1 MAEFDIKALVVVPH
15 PDDAEIQCG
24 GTIARWAREGHRI
37 VYVVCT
43 NGDKGTEDPAMTPE
57 RLAQVR
63 EKEQVDAARVLGV
76 SQVVFLRYPDGELED
91 TREFRGKLVRLL
103 RTHRPETVLA
113 PDPYRKSFYQHRDHR
128 IAGLVAMDAV
138 FPYARDRLHFP
149 EHEREGLKPHKV
161 AEIYFFGAD
170 DPDTFVDITGTLDM
184 KIAAVKAH
192 VSQMSNPGRDVE
204 KWVRERAA
212 QWGEKAKVP
221 FAEAYRCMATRR

>member
-24 GTIARWAREGHRI
+24 GAIARWAREGHRI

-57 RLAQVR
+57 RLAQLR

-103 RTHRPETVLA
+103 RTHRPEIVLA

-161 AEIYFFGAD
+161 AEVYFFGAD
-170 DPDTFVDITGTLDM
+170 DPDTFIDISGTLDL
-184 KIAAVKAH
+184 KIASVKAH